1 MREVLHTVK
10 TKKNFGDAVQAVEQK
25 SVAHGFRVLHI
36 HDVAATLAEKGFPR
50 EPLKI
55 VEVCNARYASQ
66 ALQKDVRTASL
77 LPCPVTVYTEKGQ
90 TYISTMLPSVMAD
103 FFPDAGLEKIA
114 AEVEAIVR
122 KIVDEAKS

>member
-1 MREVLHTVK
+1 MRESLYTVK
-10 TKKNFGDAVQAVEQK
+10 TNKNFEAAVQAVEQK